1 MEGQSRNAETRV
13 TLHRIGPAWV
23 LVAPPSSRRRSRN
36 FARCKNVPGVESSL
50 NAALFLTG
58 PVSAAFHLTQRPP
71 AVLIRLALGGR
82 RFDKYNITA
91 DAFAELPRRIVFLR
105 EPRGRI
111 ESAWRIYSAGFRTR
125 YCHRLGSLSEFV
137 LAVSSDH
144 LGDPHVAVAFEQCCH
159 DGTFLPNRIIRWDF
173 PALATLLGV
182 AHMPHANA
190 IRPAHLVT

>member
-1 MEGQSRNAETRV
+1 MRQ
-13 TLHRIGPAWV
+13 
-23 LVAPPSSRRRSRN
+23 
-36 FARCKNVPGVESSL
+36 
-50 NAALFLTG
+50 
-58 PVSAAFHLTQRPP
+58 
-71 AVLIRLALGGR
+71 ALGGR

-159 DGTFLPNRIIRWDF
+159 DGTFLHSSDGTFPPWLRCWALPTCPTPTQSGPRI
-173 PALATLLGV
+173 
-182 AHMPHANA
+182 
-190 IRPAHLVT
+190 